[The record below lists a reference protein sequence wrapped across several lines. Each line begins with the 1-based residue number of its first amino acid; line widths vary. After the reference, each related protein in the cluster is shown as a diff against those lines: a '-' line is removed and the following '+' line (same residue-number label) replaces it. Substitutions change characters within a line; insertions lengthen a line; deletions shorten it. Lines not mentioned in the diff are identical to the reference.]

1 MPRPIVPRKL
11 AVELEHVT
19 VALGGRPVLHDIA
32 WRIAPGERWALIGA
46 NGAGKSVLLK
56 VVAGDVWPTPDGRE
70 RRIYTLD
77 GAASPQPLDA
87 KDEIAYLGPERQDRY
102 ERYGWDF
109 DAVELLGTGVHR
121 TDIPLSPLRAPH
133 YRRIATLLKQMG
145 LERFA
150 RRRLLSL
157 SYGERRMLLLA
168 RAYAWNPSLL
178 LLDEATNGLDTDHRN
193 AFLRSLETHA
203 SRVPWVFSS
212 HRVEDVPRTA
222 NRLLVLREGRVHY
235 SGKLDA
241 AALREAFASSY
252 RRTAPRVPAARP
264 IARVR
269 RRRAPAALVELESA
283 SFYVDAKRVLR
294 ELSFAVFAGEC
305 WVVHGRNGAGKSTL
319 LRALY
324 GDLGAAVGGTV
335 RRAGIEPGVPI
346 EAWKRTTG
354 FIAPALQSEHPRELS
369 VLEVVA
375 SGRHASIGL
384 NDALTAADRRAALG
398 ALDAFG
404 LTKLAE
410 RAIAELSYGLVRRVL
425 FARAWVKVPRL
436 MLLDEPFAGV
446 DTETRIALL
455 ARLDRLT
462 AEEGVALVIATHH
475 RAEWPP
481 SATHELE
488 LAKGGMRYCGP
499 LRASPPLNSQP

>member
-1 MPRPIVPRKL
+1 MRGI
-11 AVELEHVT
+11 
-19 VALGGRPVLHDIA
+19 
-32 WRIAPGERWALIGA
+32 
-46 NGAGKSVLLK
+46 
-56 VVAGDVWPTPDGRE
+56 
-70 RRIYTLD
+70 RRCCCST
-77 GAASPQPLDA
+77 
-87 KDEIAYLGPERQDRY
+87 
-102 ERYGWDF
+102 
-109 DAVELLGTGVHR
+109 
-121 TDIPLSPLRAPH
+121 
-133 YRRIATLLKQMG
+133 
-145 LERFA
+145 
-150 RRRLLSL
+150 
-157 SYGERRMLLLA
+157 
-168 RAYAWNPSLL
+168 
-178 LLDEATNGLDTDHRN
+178 EATNGLDTDHRN

-462 AEEGVALVIATHH
+462 AEEGCGAGDRHASPRGVAALGNPRARAGEGWHALLRPPCARRRAKLAAMIYTFGERRLETLGEYFIAPSADVIGSVRLGHDASVWFNAVLRGDNDWIVIGDGTNVQDGTVIHTDAGSPTQVGRNVTFGHAALLHNCTIGDDTLIGNRAVILDNVVIGARCVIAAGALITPNT
-475 RAEWPP
+475 RIRTTRW
-481 SATHELE
+481 
-488 LAKGGMRYCGP
+488 
-499 LRASPPLNSQP
+499 

>member
-178 LLDEATNGLDTDHRN
+178 LLD
-193 AFLRSLETHA
+193 
-203 SRVPWVFSS
+203 
-212 HRVEDVPRTA
+212 
-222 NRLLVLREGRVHY
+222 
-235 SGKLDA
+235 
-241 AALREAFASSY
+241 
-252 RRTAPRVPAARP
+252 
-264 IARVR
+264 
-269 RRRAPAALVELESA
+269 
-283 SFYVDAKRVLR
+283 
-294 ELSFAVFAGEC
+294 
-305 WVVHGRNGAGKSTL
+305 
-319 LRALY
+319 
-324 GDLGAAVGGTV
+324 
-335 RRAGIEPGVPI
+335 
-346 EAWKRTTG
+346 
-354 FIAPALQSEHPRELS
+354 
-369 VLEVVA
+369 
-375 SGRHASIGL
+375 
-384 NDALTAADRRAALG
+384 
-398 ALDAFG
+398 
-404 LTKLAE
+404 
-410 RAIAELSYGLVRRVL
+410 
-425 FARAWVKVPRL
+425 
-436 MLLDEPFAGV
+436 
-446 DTETRIALL
+446 
-455 ARLDRLT
+455 
-462 AEEGVALVIATHH
+462 
-475 RAEWPP
+475 
-481 SATHELE
+481 
-488 LAKGGMRYCGP
+488 
-499 LRASPPLNSQP
+499 